1 MRGRPSLP
9 IGKHG
14 SIWTKKEGRT
24 YTAYCYYR
32 DTDGVTRRVKA
43 SAPKAEAARLK
54 LQDRL
59 NSRTNGSL
67 GELGPESTVKQL
79 ADAWLAQLIT
89 GENGIE
95 QSTKDDYTRH
105 LRNHVLPALGNLR
118 LREVSAGRG
127 EAFLASKRDKPAIAR
142 NCRMILVMMFGMA
155 ARLDAVPANVFRDTK
170 TVKNRR
176 EVKAM
181 SWEDV
186 ERFRAHIA
194 AWAGG
199 KEDRQYV
206 VDITDLFIAT
216 GLRPGELLGLLWS
229 DIDFKAR
236 TLSVSGT
243 LKIDSVN
250 GFHRKPTPKS
260 EAGERTLVLPE
271 FVWPMLARLKLAALN
286 EKVFPGRGG
295 VWRRPPN
302 FHTTWKAARGEE
314 WASVKQKDFRAAVAT
329 LIARESGSLAA
340 AGQLGHTSDAVTTR
354 HYIAKEKR
362 VQDNSSVLDRKTGG

>member
-9 IGKHG
+9 LGKHG

-54 LQDRL
+54 LQERL
-59 NSRTNGSL
+59 ATRSVAGA
-67 GELGPESTVKQL
+67 GELGPDSTVQQL
-79 ADAWLAQLIT
+79 ADAWLGQIKT
-89 GENGIE
+89 GPDGVE

-105 LRNHVLPALGNLR
+105 LKNHVLPALGQVR
-118 LREVSAGRG
+118 LREVSTGRV
-127 EAFLASKRDKPAIAR
+127 EAFLNSKADKPAIAK
-142 NCRMILVMMFGMA
+142 NCRMIMLMMFGMA
-155 ARLDAVPANVFRDTK
+155 SRLDAVPGNPVRDTK
-170 TVKNRR
+170 LVRSKRAVT
-176 EVKAM
+176 AM

-194 AWAGG
+194 SWAGDR
-199 KEDRQYV
+199 EDRQYV
-206 VDITDLFIAT
+206 VDVTDLFIAT

-236 TLSVSGT
+236 TLTVSGT

-271 FVWPMLARLKLAALN
+271 FVWPMLARLKLAAVN

-314 WASVKQKDFRAAVAT
+314 WATIKLKDFRTAVAT
-329 LIARESGSLAA
+329 VIARESGSLAA
-340 AGQLGHTSDAVTTR
+340 AGQLGHSSDAVTTR
-354 HYIAKEKR
+354 HYIEKQKQ
-362 VQDNSSVLDRKTGG
+362 VQDNSSVLDRKAGG